1 MSIITT
7 QERGNERLIAFVQE
21 TRIEIGVRLNIKHMP
36 EAHAVHC
43 PCMLYK
49 VNENKKVHIIKKHCY
64 KAPVM
69 YLPLIFS
76 ASNGVVFTET

>member
-1 MSIITT
+1 VRAITI
-7 QERGNERLIAFVQE
+7 QERGNEHLIAFVQE
-21 TRIEIGVRLNIKHMP
+21 TRIGIGVRLNVKHMP
-36 EAHAVHC
+36 EAHALHC
-43 PCMLYK
+43 SCMLYA
-49 VNENKKVHIIKKHCY
+49 VNGNKKVHIIKKHYY